1 MRRQAFILFLLPL
14 SLPIGMAWAQMNGTG
29 DLSHPTVDE
38 LHLKLN
44 ELVSRFKA
52 DEDQKRKNADQAK
65 VKGDKPQ
72 NTGPSDEFRIV
83 LQRGGMR
90 TALDKDNPVVLEEV
104 IMKMSGSNVVSIELK
119 YEEAALRRQFVH
131 KRSIKNDDIKK
142 TSYGH
147 ISLFYHAEGDI
158 SKSEVLVN
166 MSSTD
171 RAKLLAIYIDGLL
184 RAIRDLDD
192 RVLAAKKFAGKKMN
206 NALNMG
212 VRIR

>member
-1 MRRQAFILFLLPL
+1 MRRQAFILFLLTL
-14 SLPIGMAWAQMNGTG
+14 CLPIGMAWAQMNGTG

>member
-1 MRRQAFILFLLPL
+1 MIAPL
-14 SLPIGMAWAQMNGTG
+14 SGVFGQMNGTG

-52 DEDQKRKNADQAK
+52 DEDQKRKNAAAAK
-65 VKGDKPQ
+65 VQ
-72 NTGPSDEFRIV
+72 GPKAQEEGPADEFRII
-83 LQRGGMR
+83 LERGGKR
-90 TALDKDNPVVLEEV
+90 TAGDKDNPVVLEEI
-104 IMKMSGSNVVSIELK
+104 IMKMSGTNVVSIDLR
-119 YEEAALRRQFVH
+119 YEEAAMRRQFSH

-147 ISLFYHAEGDI
+147 LQLHYHAQGDTP
-158 SKSEVLVN
+158 KSEVLVN
-166 MSSTD
+166 MSSSD

-192 RVLAAKKFAGKKMN
+192 RVLAAKKSSGKKMN

-212 VRIR
+212 IRIK

>member
-1 MRRQAFILFLLPL
+1 MRSANGFKPSDSANKVDDCRERLLTILASYEKRRTHCRVQCHHRSDPRIAQAQRVADHGHRRQAHC
-14 SLPIGMAWAQMNGTG
+14 GGG
-29 DLSHPTVDE
+29 DHRTQEHTEERIQHAGRYRHAECVVAECERQVLVDVA
-38 LHLKLN
+38 N
-44 ELVSRFKA
+44 R
-52 DEDQKRKNADQAK
+52 RC
-65 VKGDKPQ
+65 
-72 NTGPSDEFRIV
+72 
-83 LQRGGMR
+83 
-90 TALDKDNPVVLEEV
+90 
-104 IMKMSGSNVVSIELK
+104 
-119 YEEAALRRQFVH
+119 RQFIH

-147 ISLFYHAEGDI
+147 INLYYHAEGDI

>member
-1 MRRQAFILFLLPL
+1 MRRQAFILFLLNLCIPFG
-14 SLPIGMAWAQMNGTG
+14 IAHAQMNGTG

-52 DEDQKRKNADQAK
+52 DEDQKRKNAEQAK

-90 TALDKDNPVVLEEV
+90 TAGDRDNPVVLEEV
-104 IMKMSGSNVVSIELK
+104 IMKMAGSNVVSIELK
-119 YEEAALRRQFVH
+119 YEEAALRRQFIH

-147 ISLFYHAEGDI
+147 INLYYHAEGDV

>member
-1 MRRQAFILFLLPL
+1 
-14 SLPIGMAWAQMNGTG
+14 MNGTG

-52 DEDQKRKNADQAK
+52 DEDQKRKNAEQAK
-65 VKGDKPQ
+65 VKGEKPQ

-90 TALDKDNPVVLEEV
+90 TAGDKDNPVVLEEL
-104 IMKMSGSNVVSIELK
+104 IMKTAGGNVVSVELK
-119 YEEAALRRQFVH
+119 YEEAALRRQFMH

-147 ISLFYHAEGDI
+147 LSLFYHAQGDL

-166 MSSTD
+166 MSSPD

-184 RAIRDLDD
+184 RGIRDLDD
-192 RVLAAKKFAGKKMN
+192 RVLAAKKSSGKKMN
-206 NALNMG
+206 DALNMG
-212 VRIR
+212 VRVR

>member
-1 MRRQAFILFLLPL
+1 MRRQAFILFLLTL
-14 SLPIGMAWAQMNGTG
+14 CLPFGIAHAQMNGTG

-52 DEDQKRKNADQAK
+52 DEDQKRKNAEQAK

-72 NTGPSDEFRIV
+72 NTGPSDEFRII

-104 IMKMSGSNVVSIELK
+104 VMKMAGSNVVSIELK
-119 YEEAALRRQFVH
+119 YEEAALRRQFIH

-147 ISLFYHAEGDI
+147 ISLFYHAEGDV

>member
-1 MRRQAFILFLLPL
+1 MRRQAFILFLLTL

>member
-1 MRRQAFILFLLPL
+1 MRRQAFILFLLTL

-131 KRSIKNDDIKK
+131 
-142 TSYGH
+142 
-147 ISLFYHAEGDI
+147 
-158 SKSEVLVN
+158 
-166 MSSTD
+166 
-171 RAKLLAIYIDGLL
+171 
-184 RAIRDLDD
+184 
-192 RVLAAKKFAGKKMN
+192 
-206 NALNMG
+206 
-212 VRIR
+212 

>member
-1 MRRQAFILFLLPL
+1 MRRQAFILFLLTQC
-14 SLPIGMAWAQMNGTG
+14 LPFGIAHAQMNGTG

-52 DEDQKRKNADQAK
+52 DEDQKRKNAEQAK

-90 TALDKDNPVVLEEV
+90 TAGDRDNPVVLEEV
-104 IMKMSGSNVVSIELK
+104 IMKMAGSNVVSIELK
-119 YEEAALRRQFVH
+119 YEEAALRRQFIH

-147 ISLFYHAEGDI
+147 INLYYHAEGDV

>member
-1 MRRQAFILFLLPL
+1 MVAV
-14 SLPIGMAWAQMNGTG
+14 SAQMNGTG

-38 LHLKLN
+38 LHQKLN

-52 DEDQKRKNADQAK
+52 DEDQKRKNAAAAK
-65 VKGDKPQ
+65 TQGDKAKDE
-72 NTGPSDEFRIV
+72 GPADEFRII
-83 LQRGGMR
+83 LERGGKR
-90 TALDKDNPVVLEEV
+90 TAGDKDNPVVLEEM
-104 IMKMSGSNVVSIELK
+104 IMKLNGSGISSIELR
-119 YEEAALRRQFVH
+119 YEEAAMRRQFSH
-131 KRSIKNDDIKK
+131 KRSIRNDDIRK

-147 ISLFYHAEGDI
+147 LLLYYHAQGDTP
-158 SKSEVLVN
+158 KSEVLVN

-192 RVLAAKKFAGKKMN
+192 RVLAAKKMSGKKMN

-212 VRIR
+212 IRIR

>member
-1 MRRQAFILFLLPL
+1 MRRQAFILFFL
-14 SLPIGMAWAQMNGTG
+14 STFTLAQAQQNGTG

-52 DEDQKRKNADQAK
+52 DEDQKRKNAQKAR
-65 VKGDKPQ
+65 VKGDAAPE
-72 NTGPSDEFRIV
+72 GPADEFRIV
-83 LQRGGMR
+83 LERGGKR
-90 TALDKDNPVVLEEV
+90 TALDRDNPVVLEEIV
-104 IMKMSGSNVVSIELK
+104 MKMSGNNVVAVELK
-119 YEEAALRRQFVH
+119 YEEAALRRQFIH

-147 ISLFYHAEGDI
+147 VSLYYHAEGDT

-166 MSSTD
+166 MSSSD
-171 RAKLLAIYIDGLL
+171 RGKLFAIYIDGLL

-192 RVLAAKKFAGKKMN
+192 RVLAAKKFSGKKMN
-206 NALNMG
+206 AALNMG
-212 VRIR
+212 VRIK

>member
-1 MRRQAFILFLLPL
+1 MFLLNLCIPFG
-14 SLPIGMAWAQMNGTG
+14 IAHAQMNGTG

-52 DEDQKRKNADQAK
+52 DEDQKRRNAEQAK

-72 NTGPSDEFRIV
+72 NTGPSDECRIV

-90 TALDKDNPVVLEEV
+90 TAGDRDNPVVLEEV
-104 IMKMSGSNVVSIELK
+104 IMKMAGSNVVSIELK
-119 YEEAALRRQFVH
+119 YEEAALRRQFIH

-147 ISLFYHAEGDI
+147 INLYYHAEGDV